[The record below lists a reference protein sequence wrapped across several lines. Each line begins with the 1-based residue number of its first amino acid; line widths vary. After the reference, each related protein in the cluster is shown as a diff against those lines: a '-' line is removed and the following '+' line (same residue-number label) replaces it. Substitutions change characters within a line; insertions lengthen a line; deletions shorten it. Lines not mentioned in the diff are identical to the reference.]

1 MERII
6 HKNQLIYVI
15 ADLHGNFNI
24 ISDIIDSNK
33 LKDCILIVAGDI
45 GLGFKYDTY
54 YDNIF
59 KVINE
64 ILVNNNVYCYLVRGN
79 HDDPSYFSEK
89 KIDLSNM
96 KTVCDYTIISVGN
109 HNILCVGGGI
119 SIDRSH
125 RKFVTS
131 QNIAFEVFF
140 NGKSIEEAN
149 KSVNILYWS
158 DEAPVFDFDKL
169 EEIKNEGVD
178 IDYVITH
185 TSPSFCFKK
194 NKDGIKRFLDR
205 DKELSSDL
213 DNERNVMDL
222 IYKYLKSN
230 NQIVKW
236 VYGHFH
242 KHNIEIIDGTEFIAL
257 TNADYEYDI
266 SVLNNNDE
274 ELSIFN

>member
-1 MERII
+1 MERIV
-6 HKNQLIYVI
+6 HENQLIYVI
-15 ADLHGNFNI
+15 ADLHGRFNV
-24 ISDIIDSNK
+24 ISNVIDKNN

-54 YDNIF
+54 YDDIF
-59 KVINE
+59 KDINE
-64 ILVNNNVYCYLVRGN
+64 ILIKNNIYCYLIRGN

-89 KIDLSNM
+89 KINLSNI
-96 KTVCDYTIISVGN
+96 KTVCDYTVISVGN

-119 SIDRSH
+119 SIDRKY
-125 RKFVTS
+125 RMYKTS

-140 NGKSIEEAN
+140 KGKSIEEAN

-158 DEAPVFDFDKL
+158 DEAPVFDSDKL
-169 EEIKNEGVD
+169 EEIKNGNIS

-194 NKDGIKRFLDR
+194 DKDGIKTFLSL
-205 DKELSSDL
+205 DKELTSDL
-213 DNERNVMDL
+213 DKERNVMDL
-222 IYKYLKSN
+222 IYKYLSSDNK
-230 NQIVKW
+230 IDKW

-242 KHNIEIIDGTEFIAL
+242 KHNIEVIDGTEFIAL
-257 TNADYEYDI
+257 TNADYELDI
-266 SVLNNNDE
+266 STLNNNDS